1 MSAAR
6 RHRRSGGFTLVELL
20 LACALGMGL
29 CAAMLQLLLLHGH
42 QGERLVRLLRERGF
56 QRRTL
61 ELLRGD
67 LQRADRV
74 LLAESHGAP
83 CPLGGRQTL
92 LQIDAGEPLKLQ
104 LQDFIDAIRTGR
116 KPFVDAEAGFA
127 AVRTAERIVAAA
139 RALNAPST

>member
-1 MSAAR
+1 MDQIRADLKAGKDLS
-6 RHRRSGGFTLVELL
+6 SVNW
-20 LACALGMGL
+20 
-29 CAAMLQLLLLHGH
+29 
-42 QGERLVRLLRERGF
+42 
-56 QRRTL
+56 L
-61 ELLRGD
+61 EL
-67 LQRADRV
+67 V
-74 LLAESHGAP
+74 SMEP
-83 CPLGGRQTL
+83 